1 MNIMIKLIITIII
14 MMMIIIMIM
23 IIMIIVT
30 HESMRGDWVG
40 PSWGQQTHVGLV
52 LDLARS
58 SSRILQ
64 CTVIDLSVC
73 QSVCLSVCLSVLPV

>member
-1 MNIMIKLIITIII
+1 MRVIIIIMIIII

-52 LDLARS
+52 PDLAGS

-64 CTVIDLSVC
+64 WTVIGLSVC
-73 QSVCLSVCLSVLPV
+73 QTEFLSVCLSV